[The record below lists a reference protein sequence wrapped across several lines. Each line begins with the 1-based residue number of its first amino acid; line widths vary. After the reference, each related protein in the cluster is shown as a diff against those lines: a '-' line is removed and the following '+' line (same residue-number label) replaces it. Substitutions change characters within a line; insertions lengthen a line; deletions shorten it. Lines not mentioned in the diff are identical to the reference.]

1 LPKNKKETDEP
12 EKESEK
18 SAKFLELSDLK
29 GIGDATVKKL
39 ETAGINTVEAL
50 AFATENKLEELG
62 IKKEAASLIQEAR
75 KRLSLGDFITAADLM
90 EQRKN
95 VKMLTTGSKILD
107 ALFKGGYET
116 QSVTEIAGEFACGK
130 SQLCFSASVLV
141 QQPFEQGGLE
151 GGVLFVDSED
161 TFKAQRIVEIAKGR
175 GLDPAPI
182 LEHIIYSPAFNSLP
196 ASEPVFITNGNDYQ
210 RLPIG
215 EVVEGRSEHEIHA
228 FAFNLE
234 TGQMGLHKVDKLIKH
249 TVSGRRLYTIQTQY
263 GREITVTGAHSLF
276 LGQRV
281 PYTYD
286 CRKGNMRPFAFPA
299 ELLKVGD
306 HIAVPKYLPI
316 PEKNIDRF
324 NLVDSLTPFR
334 QELIIEEQQISL
346 KHTGRH
352 SPVRISSVIEVDE
365 DILWLVGFFLAEG
378 DYTHSQRRVLGIR
391 FTSES
396 KFIKKAQQIIQ
407 RKFPEVHTFTYH
419 ISLCVR
425 SRLLALVFQQV
436 FKLKAASR
444 GKGAEDRGI
453 PDWIMS
459 LPLKKVK
466 WFLKGFWDGDG
477 YHTHAPKRRIVF
489 LSSSQG
495 LAEGI
500 STLMLRFGILA
511 NIYAVK
517 VQVKSNWKQPYRIEA
532 SGLSSTDILK
542 LETVSQHLRA
552 PTYADLAFP
561 RIKSIQETVIQAP
574 QTVYDFSVKP
584 NGQSIE
590 NFVGGFGAICCHN
603 SDHQIFILDHAD
615 KIIRDNNIKL
625 IVVDSVMAHFRSE
638 YIGREMLGERQGKL
652 NQHLHQILRLAR
664 GFNAVALVTNQVTAN
679 PSGMP
684 YAPQWFATGG
694 NIMGHANA
702 LRIQIRKAGAN
713 KRVATI
719 CDSSWLPWG
728 ERPFLINEKGVDD
741 LPPDEK
747 LAKRYATPTSENQTA
762 ETSVP
767 VSTPD

>member
-1 LPKNKKETDEP
+1 MNLPKNKKETDEP

-182 LEHIIYSPAFNSLP
+182 LEHIIYSPAFNS
-196 ASEPVFITNGNDYQ
+196 
-210 RLPIG
+210 
-215 EVVEGRSEHEIHA
+215 
-228 FAFNLE
+228 
-234 TGQMGLHKVDKLIKH
+234 
-249 TVSGRRLYTIQTQY
+249 
-263 GREITVTGAHSLF
+263 
-276 LGQRV
+276 
-281 PYTYD
+281 
-286 CRKGNMRPFAFPA
+286 
-299 ELLKVGD
+299 
-306 HIAVPKYLPI
+306 
-316 PEKNIDRF
+316 
-324 NLVDSLTPFR
+324 
-334 QELIIEEQQISL
+334 
-346 KHTGRH
+346 
-352 SPVRISSVIEVDE
+352 
-365 DILWLVGFFLAEG
+365 
-378 DYTHSQRRVLGIR
+378 
-391 FTSES
+391 
-396 KFIKKAQQIIQ
+396 
-407 RKFPEVHTFTYH
+407 
-419 ISLCVR
+419 
-425 SRLLALVFQQV
+425 
-436 FKLKAASR
+436 
-444 GKGAEDRGI
+444 
-453 PDWIMS
+453 
-459 LPLKKVK
+459 
-466 WFLKGFWDGDG
+466 
-477 YHTHAPKRRIVF
+477 
-489 LSSSQG
+489 
-495 LAEGI
+495 
-500 STLMLRFGILA
+500 
-511 NIYAVK
+511 
-517 VQVKSNWKQPYRIEA
+517 
-532 SGLSSTDILK
+532 
-542 LETVSQHLRA
+542 
-552 PTYADLAFP
+552 
-561 RIKSIQETVIQAP
+561 
-574 QTVYDFSVKP
+574 
-584 NGQSIE
+584 
-590 NFVGGFGAICCHN
+590 
-603 SDHQIFILDHAD
+603 DHQIFILDHAD

-747 LAKRYATPTSENQTA
+747 LAKRYATPTTENSTPETA
-762 ETSVP
+762 ESSVP
-767 VSTPD
+767 A